1 MRMDCFVSISSGLI
15 WILPKYA
22 VSLIE
27 SFEFD
32 RYNKGEVVSSPFQH
46 YKPNAAA
53 ILFVASFICSKSV
66 RT

>member
-1 MRMDCFVSISSGLI
+1 MIQ
-15 WILPKYA
+15 ILPKYA